1 MVEEEPPMLQWFFAA
16 PLSRQQ
22 TFALLVA
29 AALHAVIASLLP
41 CIVRPDCRDRRM
53 PVASPCRSLRPCPA
67 LRSRP
72 CFASGSTREAV
83 AWLRRRDRGRP
94 QPSAR
99 ERKEHDVLVGRGA
112 CERLGVAG
120 LALCG
125 PHKSGGPWL

>member
-1 MVEEEPPMLQWFFAA
+1 MDVQDGAKGMEN
-16 PLSRQQ
+16 
-22 TFALLVA
+22 
-29 AALHAVIASLLP
+29 
-41 CIVRPDCRDRRM
+41 PDPER
-53 PVASPCRSLRPCPA
+53 L
-67 LRSRP
+67 
-72 CFASGSTREAV
+72 
-83 AWLRRRDRGRP
+83 WLRRRDRGRP